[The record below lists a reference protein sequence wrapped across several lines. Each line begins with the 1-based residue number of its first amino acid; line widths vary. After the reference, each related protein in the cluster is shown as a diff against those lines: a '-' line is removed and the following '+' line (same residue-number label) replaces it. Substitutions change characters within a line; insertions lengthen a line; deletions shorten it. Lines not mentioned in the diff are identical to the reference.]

1 MPIITGIMD
10 LPKGLKMTSSLI
22 TISEGLTESAA
33 NTFTSE
39 KVDLQLNPLDNEVFV
54 VYAVNID
61 SRPPDLER
69 GVKTQTAVSVS
80 TTARTSVGSIANNN
94 VMASQTIECIN
105 VDDTVA
111 AFYEHSAGDT
121 PSSLLPYVGI
131 IATNDFFINIEGL
144 GNTNAKVTSIRVYGV
159 RAKAESS
166 IYAALV
172 QSELLSA

>member
-1 MPIITGIMD
+1 ME

-54 VYAVNID
+54 VYAINID
-61 SRPPDLER
+61 SRPPDL
-69 GVKTQTAVSVS
+69 VTNTKTQTQASVS
-80 TTARTSVGSIANNN
+80 TTARTDVGSIANNN

-105 VDDTVA
+105 VEDTVA
-111 AFYEHSAGDT
+111 SFYEFSAGDT

-131 IATNDFFINIEGL
+131 IATNDFFINLQGA
-144 GNTNAKVTSIRVYGV
+144 GNNAAKVTAVRVYGV
-159 RAKAESS
+159 RARAESS

>member
-1 MPIITGIMD
+1 
-10 LPKGLKMTSSLI
+10 MTSSLI

-69 GVKTQTAVSVS
+69 GLKTQTQASVS

-94 VMASQTIECIN
+94 VLASQTIECIN
-105 VDDTVA
+105 IDDTVS
-111 AFYEHSAGDT
+111 AFYEFSAGDT
-121 PSSLLPYVGI
+121 PSALLPYVGI
-131 IATNDFFINIEGL
+131 IATNDFFINLEGSS
-144 GNTNAKVTSIRVYGV
+144 NTNAKVTAVRVYGV

>member
-1 MPIITGIMD
+1 MD

-22 TISEGLTESAA
+22 TISEGLTESGA

-61 SRPPDLER
+61 SRPPDN
-69 GVKTQTAVSVS
+69 VKGLATLTTASVS
-80 TTARTSVGSIANNN
+80 TTARTTVGSIADNN
-94 VMASQTIECIN
+94 VIASQNMECIN
-105 VDDTVA
+105 IDDTCAVS
-111 AFYEHSAGDT
+111 YEFSAGDT

-131 IATNDFFINIEGL
+131 IATNDFFINLAGV
-144 GNTNAKVTSIRVYGV
+144 GNTNAKSTAVRVYGV